1 MAMSVFRDRDQYNCS
16 VCLDLMKDPVT
27 IPCGHSYCMS
37 CIEAYWSQN
46 QIGTTRCP
54 QCRHEFPTRPALNKN
69 TMLAEILEDLRT
81 TTYESSLPA
90 LAVAYPG
97 EVECDF
103 CTGVKL
109 RAVRSCLECR
119 AAYCETHLQPH
130 HDFPALR
137 RHKLIVAT
145 RIPTCPRHDRLL
157 EAFCR
162 TDNTC
167 ICMSCVVDAHKG
179 HDTVSSAAE
188 RDQKQVILQD
198 HKCQFVEKRKEKEE
212 ALQDLQNAFEAH
224 VKSAQQAVEDT
235 QLAFSSLIASLE
247 KSCTEAIDRIKAQL
261 EIDKD
266 RALGLQ
272 EQLEL
277 ELAML
282 MGKEE
287 LIDKLLQT
295 EDNID
300 FLQNF
305 ETMPSPSGDEEV
317 PCRSLE
323 PPISFS
329 DASSMVSE
337 FIENLGAFSKQT
349 VDNMFANFHIKV
361 GDRVRVKSSVNT
373 PKFNW
378 GNTVTHESVGLV
390 KSISEETVIIDFPE
404 HKNWKGLLSEM
415 ARVTAPD
422 ESVHIRVGD
431 RVRVKSSVNE
441 PTFEWGRVT
450 HESVGVVT
458 SVNDEILIADF
469 PEYEAWKGLLSEMEL
484 VDINKSTG
492 ADESEPPPQQKK
504 GKLNVKHRKYNFGKV
519 LLGKK

>member
-1 MAMSVFRDRDQYNCS
+1 MAMSVFRDGDQYNCS

-37 CIEAYWSQN
+37 CIEAYWSQD

-81 TTYESSLPA
+81 TTSQSSRPT
-90 LAVAYPG
+90 LAFAHRG

-130 HDFPALR
+130 YDFPALQ

-145 RIPTCPRHDRLL
+145 RIPMCPRHDRLL

-167 ICMSCVVDAHKG
+167 ICMSCVVDEHKG

-188 RDQKQVILQD
+188 RDQKQQST
-198 HKCQFVEKRKEKEE
+198 QESVET
-212 ALQDLQNAFEAH
+212 
-224 VKSAQQAVEDT
+224 T
-235 QLAFSSLIASLE
+235 QLACSSLTMSIE
-247 KSCTEAIDRIKAQL
+247 KSCLEVIERIRAQ
-261 EIDKD
+261 EGIYKD
-266 RALGLQ
+266 RSLDLQ

-277 ELAML
+277 EIAIL
-282 MGKEE
+282 MGQEE
-287 LIDKLLQT
+287 LMDKLLQT
-295 EDNID
+295 EDHVY

-305 ETMPSPSGDEEV
+305 ESMPSPSGAEEL
-317 PCRSLE
+317 PSQTFK
-323 PPISFS
+323 PPVSFS
-329 DASSMVSE
+329 DDVSNMVSE
-337 FIENLGAFSKQT
+337 FKAKLEIFCKQELE
-349 VDNMFANFHIKV
+349 NMFAHFHIKV
-361 GDRVRVKSSVNT
+361 GDRVRVKSSVST

-378 GNTVTHESVGLV
+378 GHIVTHESVGVV
-390 KSISEETVIIDFPE
+390 KYISEESVIIDFPE

-415 ARVTAPD
+415 ERVTAPD
-422 ESVHIRVGD
+422 ESGTNPNNLAGRLGDKVRETRLRWFGQSSGPGDIEKRTLEMELPGISAQQREFKVGD
-431 RVRVKSSVNE
+431 RVRVKPSVNS
-441 PTFEWGRVT
+441 PRHGWGGVT
-450 HESVGVVT
+450 HECVGVVKSLDGET
-458 SVNDEILIADF
+458 IAVDF
-469 PEYEAWKGLLSEMEL
+469 PKQPRWRGVISEMEI
-484 VDINKSTG
+484 VS
-492 ADESEPPPQQKK
+492 
-504 GKLNVKHRKYNFGKV
+504 
-519 LLGKK
+519 